1 MNLSRDEFGENMKI
15 KAYIQLIR
23 PKHYLKNVLI
33 FLPLVFG
40 GHLFEKDYLVPTLQ
54 AFVIFSLVA
63 SGIYIVNDLKD
74 RKLDALHPKKK
85 NRPIASGAVGVGSAV
100 VLAGALFFIAGL
112 LQYKADFSAASTII
126 LVSYVAINIAYSF
139 GLKNVPIV
147 DVLIL
152 SLGFVL
158 RVVYGGYAADI
169 EVSKWLYLA
178 VMAFSFYL
186 GLGKRRNEIRTV
198 GHEAR
203 KVNKHYNQDFLD
215 KNMYVCL
222 GLGIAYYS
230 LWAVDPIQQ
239 HKQVFWTIPLVIAI
253 VMAYSLA
260 VESAESDGDPVSV
273 LTTNWHIL
281 VLVAIYGLLMTGV
294 VYI

>member
-1 MNLSRDEFGENMKI
+1 M
-15 KAYIQLIR
+15 R
-23 PKHYLKNVLI
+23 PKHYLKNVLV
-33 FLPLVFG
+33 FLPVVFA
-40 GHLFEKDYLVPTLQ
+40 GHLFDRQYLVPAIE

-63 SGIYIVNDLKD
+63 SGVYIINDLKD

-85 NRPIASGAVGVGSAV
+85 NRPIASGKVSVASAL
-100 VLAGALFFIAGL
+100 VLAAVLFSGAFF
-112 LQYKADFSAASTII
+112 LQYLANFSLASTVTLGTYI
-126 LVSYVAINIAYSF
+126 VINIAYSL
-139 GLKNVPIV
+139 GLKNVPII

-152 SLGFVL
+152 SLGFVM
-158 RVVYGGYAADI
+158 RVLYGGYSADI

-198 GHEAR
+198 GSKTR
-203 KVNKHYNQDFLD
+203 RVNRHYSQEFLD

-230 LWAVDPIQQ
+230 LWTVDPGQQ
-239 HKQVFWTIPLVIAI
+239 HKQMFWTIPVVLAI

-260 VESAESDGDPVSV
+260 IESTESDGDPVSV
-273 LTTNWHIL
+273 LTSSWYL
-281 VLVAIYGLLMTGV
+281 LALVALYGLLMTAM
-294 VYI
+294 VYL

>member
-1 MNLSRDEFGENMKI
+1 MGRLGENMKLN
-15 KAYIQLIR
+15 AFIQLIR

-40 GHLFEKDYLVPTLQ
+40 GHLFEREYFIPTVK
-54 AFVIFSLVA
+54 AFIIFSLVA

-85 NRPIASGAVGVGSAV
+85 TRPIASGAISVTSAI
-100 VLAGALFFIAGL
+100 VL
-112 LQYKADFSAASTII
+112 TII
-126 LVSYVAINIAYSF
+126 LFTAAGFLQYLSEFSLASSGVLLSYVIINIAYSF
-139 GLKNVPIV
+139 GLKNVPII

-198 GHEAR
+198 GRDAR
-203 KVNKHYNQDFLD
+203 KVNRHYNQDFLD

-273 LTTNWHIL
+273 LTSNWHIL